1 MSIDIT
7 KQISYWRDG
16 SLEDI
21 EVAGELL
28 EKRRYRH
35 GLFFAHLALEKA
47 LKAHVARYTRMIP
60 PKIHNLARLS
70 EQTAL
75 AISPLQKE
83 FLREF
88 DQYQI
93 EGRYPGSAQTSLDIP
108 AALKDFEK
116 AIATQL
122 WLINQL

>member
-1 MSIDIT
+1 MSIDVT

-16 SLEDI
+16 SLEDM

-47 LKAHVARYTRMIP
+47 LKAHVAKDTQMIP
-60 PKIHNLARLS
+60 PKIHNLIRLS
-70 EQTAL
+70 EQTSL

-83 FLREF
+83 LLREF

-93 EGRYPGSAQTSLDIP
+93 EGRYPGSAQTLLDIP

-116 AIATQL
+116 AKETHQ